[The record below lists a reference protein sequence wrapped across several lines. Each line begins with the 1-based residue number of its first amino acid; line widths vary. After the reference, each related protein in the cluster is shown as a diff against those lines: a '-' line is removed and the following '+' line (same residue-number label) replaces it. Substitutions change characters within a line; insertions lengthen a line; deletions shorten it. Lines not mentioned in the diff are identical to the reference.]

1 MKIKNIIIITL
12 AAGISL
18 FGCSGKQ
25 EAKASSMEQIYK
37 EQGVP
42 VKTQAIELQNFS
54 KELSFNTSL
63 TGIRETAVNSMV
75 SDQISS
81 IKVKIGSSVKKDQ
94 VIMEFPMSNPSVS
107 YRQADAAYK
116 LAKQT
121 YDRMSNL
128 YQNGGVSKQDLD
140 GAETQLKVSQ
150 ANLDAVTQIV
160 KVRAPI
166 DGIITDINVKANEK
180 VNPGQLLCTIAQL
193 SQLKGRIW
201 LTENEL
207 AYIKTGS
214 SLKFIWNNN
223 EYNGRVTD
231 IALSMNA
238 DKQAFGA
245 DIEISNSGNSL
256 RSGINGTVKLNAL
269 NISNTIILPKNLI
282 QKDENK
288 KSFVYVAENGK
299 AVLKYVETGLESNLD
314 IQITSGV
321 NAGDKLIVEGYN
333 MVDNGVKVKEVN

>member
-288 KSFVYVAENGK
+288 KSYVYVAENGK

-314 IQITSGV
+314 VQITSGV